1 MHLALVTHN
10 LIRGDGQGRVNAEIA
25 HALVDTGHAVTLVAA
40 RVDDAL
46 AARDAVTWQRIE
58 PGRGPTQ
65 LVKNHVFARRSARW
79 LEAHRSA
86 FDLVVANGFV
96 TFAPADV
103 NVAHFVH
110 GAWLRSPV
118 HVSKLR
124 GGVFGAYHKLYTS
137 VNARL
142 ERRAFA
148 AAKRVVA
155 VAERVRDELVDIG
168 VPPEKITVV
177 NNGVDIEEFRPAGP
191 RSASMAPEDRRA
203 LGLPGTKPVALF
215 VGDIRT
221 PRKNLDGAL
230 RALARLVDTG
240 ASELRLA
247 VAGRVAG
254 SPYPQLAKDLGISN
268 HVLFLDFR
276 RDLPALMR
284 AADFVVFPSRYD
296 PFGLVVTEAMAS
308 AKPIVTASTAGA
320 AALVAPEAGMV
331 LADPDDVVGLADAM
345 FRLTTDAGL
354 RERMGQA
361 GRSIAEQH
369 TWAHMA
375 HAYVAVFEAV
385 AAGRAPGVPMQVVRE
400 AAANPTAPVASGS

>member
-1 MHLALVTHN
+1 MRLALVTHN
-10 LIRGDGQGRVNAEIA
+10 LIRGDGQGRVNAEVA
-25 HALVDTGHAVTLVAA
+25 HALADAGHAVTLVAA
-40 RVDDAL
+40 RVDDDL
-46 AARDAVTWQRIE
+46 AARDGITWQRIE

-79 LEAHRSA
+79 LDAHRSE

-96 TFAPADV
+96 TFARADV

-124 GGVFGAYHKLYTS
+124 GGVFGTYHKLYTS
-137 VNARL
+137 ANARL

-148 AAKRVVA
+148 EAKRVIA

-168 VPPEKITVV
+168 VPTEKITVV
-177 NNGVDIEEFRPAGP
+177 NNGVDVEEFRPTP
-191 RSASMAPEDRRA
+191 MSAEDRRA
-203 LGLPGTKPVALF
+203 LGLPGTQPVALF

-221 PRKNLDGAL
+221 PRKNLDGTL
-230 RALARLVDTG
+230 RALARLASTD

-247 VAGRVAG
+247 VAGRVEG
-254 SPYPQLAKDLGISN
+254 SPYPQLAKDLGVSDQ
-268 HVLFLDFR
+268 VLFLDFR

-320 AALVAPEAGMV
+320 AALVTPDAGIV
-331 LADPDDVVGLADAM
+331 LDNPDDVAGLADAM
-345 FRLTTDAGL
+345 RRLTVDAAL
-354 RERMGQA
+354 RAQMGQA
-361 GRSIAEQH
+361 GRAIAERH

-375 HAYVAVFEAV
+375 KQYVEVFEAV
-385 AAGRAPGVPMQVVRE
+385 AAGRTPMRLVRE
-400 AAANPTAPVASGS
+400 AAANPTATVPSAS

>member
-1 MHLALVTHN
+1 MRLALVTHN
-10 LIRGDGQGRVNAEIA
+10 LIHGDGQGRVNAEVA
-25 HALVDTGHAVTLVAA
+25 HALAEAGHAVTLVAA

-46 AARDAVTWQRIE
+46 AARDGITWQRIE

-65 LVKNHVFARRSARW
+65 LLKNHVFARRSAQW
-79 LEAHRSA
+79 LDAHRSGL
-86 FDLVVANGFV
+86 DLVVANGFV

-137 VNARL
+137 TNARL

-148 AAKRVVA
+148 EAKRVIA
-155 VAERVRDELVDIG
+155 VADRVRDELVEIG
-168 VPPEKITVV
+168 VPPENITVV
-177 NNGVDIEEFRPAGP
+177 NNGVDVAEFHPTGP
-191 RSASMAPEDRRA
+191 RDATMAAQERRA

-221 PRKNLDGAL
+221 PRKNLDGTL
-230 RALARLVDTG
+230 HALARLADTG

-254 SPYPQLAKDLGISN
+254 SPYPQLAKDLGISDQ
-268 HVLFLDFR
+268 VLFLDFR

-308 AKPIVTASTAGA
+308 AKPVVTASTAGA
-320 AALVAPEAGMV
+320 AALVTPESGFV
-331 LADPDDVVGLADAM
+331 LDDPDDVARLADAM
-345 FRLTTDAGL
+345 HTLTIDAAM
-354 RERMGQA
+354 RTRMGLA
-361 GRSIAEQH
+361 GRAIAERH

-375 HAYVAVFEAV
+375 QAYVAVFEAV
-385 AAGRAPGVPMQVVRE
+385 AAGRASMPRIRE
-400 AAANPTAPVASGS
+400 AAANPTASVPSGS

>member
-1 MHLALVTHN
+1 MRLALVTHN
-10 LIRGDGQGRVNAEIA
+10 LIRGDGQGRVNAEVA
-25 HALVDTGHAVTLVAA
+25 HALADAGHAVTLVAA
-40 RVDDAL
+40 RVDDDL
-46 AARDAVTWQRIE
+46 AARDRVTWQRVE

-79 LEAHRSA
+79 LESRRAEY
-86 FDLVVANGFV
+86 DLVVANGFV

-148 AAKRVVA
+148 DAKRVIA
-155 VAERVRDELVDIG
+155 VAERVRGELVEIG
-168 VPPEKITVV
+168 VPSEKITVV
-177 NNGVDIEEFRPAGP
+177 NNGVDIEEFHPAVM
-191 RSASMAPEDRRA
+191 SPEDRRA
-203 LGLPGTKPVALF
+203 LGLPGTRPVALF

-221 PRKNLDGAL
+221 PRKNLDGTL
-230 RALARLVDTG
+230 RALARLADTE

-254 SPYPQLAKDLGISN
+254 SPYPQLAKDLGVSDQ
-268 HVLFLDFR
+268 VLFLDFR

-320 AALVAPEAGMV
+320 SALVTPESGIV
-331 LADPDDVVGLADAM
+331 LDDPDDVAGLAHAM
-345 FRLTTDAGL
+345 HTLTTDAAL
-354 RERMGQA
+354 RSRMGQA
-361 GRSIAEQH
+361 GRAIAERH
-369 TWAHMA
+369 TWSRMA
-375 HAYVAVFEAV
+375 QHYVEVFEAV
-385 AAGRAPGVPMQVVRE
+385 AAGRAPMRLVRE
-400 AAANPTAPVASGS
+400 GAANPSAPVPSGS